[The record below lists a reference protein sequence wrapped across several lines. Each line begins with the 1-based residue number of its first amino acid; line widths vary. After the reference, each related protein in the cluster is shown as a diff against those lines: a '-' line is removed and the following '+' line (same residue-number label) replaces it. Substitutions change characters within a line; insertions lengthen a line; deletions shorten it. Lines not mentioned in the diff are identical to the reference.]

1 VSAEPREEYL
11 WDEPVL
17 LTRNNAYRVSHDAL
31 EWLDEHIALTMLPG
45 TLAEIGRP
53 LRARSRA
60 VCLPADEQPMFVR
73 WLGHVVGLVGTAAH
87 DEQPFP
93 ELRRLYLALLREAG
107 PA

>member
-17 LTRNNAYRVSHDAL
+17 LTGNSAYRVSHDAL
-31 EWLDEHIALTMLPG
+31 EWLNEHIALETLDG
-45 TLAEIGRP
+45 TLAEIGGP
-53 LRARSRA
+53 LGARSRA
-60 VCLPADEQPMFVR
+60 VCLPLDEQPTFVR
-73 WLGHVVGLVGTAAH
+73 WLGHVVGLLAPASH

-93 ELRRLYLALLREAG
+93 ELRRLYLALLRETE